1 MNTYFL
7 VYSHENNMKNPIMIL
22 GAGVYQL
29 QLIKKAKEMGI
40 KTVVVSPKGPFPGI
54 PLADV
59 FLDIDTTDIGRV
71 LAAAREHSI
80 SGIVTTG
87 ADVCVP
93 TIGAVVDAL
102 GLRGPTKQIA
112 DIASSKTTF
121 RTFLQKSVF
130 NFPDFASCTRP
141 QDVWNFHQKS
151 TKRTVVKPDDS
162 SGSRGV
168 TVLEQRQTKEAVLE
182 AYRNAV
188 KFSRNRRVC
197 AESFVE
203 GKEVGGEAFFLN
215 GKLNFFTTTYKHLN
229 GMVVQG
235 HSIPSDLSES
245 ELMDVRDEVSRVALK
260 LGYENGP
267 MNFDVIINGRKAVI
281 LDIGL
286 RNGGN
291 GIPDLI
297 YHSQGINLA
306 EWLLIYAQGG
316 VVPEQCCFETKEI
329 SSYVFGSKRAGRLI
343 AISGLQ
349 ELMAA
354 VPEVFEMNLSKK
366 PGDQVSPFFHNANL
380 IGYVLMHCGSAGYR
394 PLSIQIDN
402 ALHIEVKN

>member
-1 MNTYFL
+1 
-7 VYSHENNMKNPIMIL
+7 MKHPIMIL

-29 QLIKKAKEMGI
+29 LLIKTAKEMGI

-59 FLDIDTTDIGRV
+59 FLDIDTTDIRRI
-71 LAAAREHSI
+71 LAAAREYSI

-87 ADVCVP
+87 TDMCVP

-102 GLRGPTKQIA
+102 GLRGPNKQIA

-121 RTFLQKSVF
+121 RTFLQKSLF
-130 NFPDFASCTRP
+130 NFPYFVSCTCP

-151 TKRTVVKPDDS
+151 TNKIVIKPDDS

-168 TVLEQRQTKEAVLE
+168 TILEHGQTQEAVLE

-188 KFSRNRRVC
+188 KSARNGRVC

-215 GKLNFFTTTYKHLN
+215 GKLHFFTTTYKHLN
-229 GMVVQG
+229 GIVVQG
-235 HSIPSDLSES
+235 HSVPSDLSDS
-245 ELMDVRDEVSRVALK
+245 ELMDVRDEVSRVAFK

-291 GIPDLI
+291 GILDLI

-316 VVPEQCCFETKEI
+316 VVPEQRCFETKEI
-329 SSYVFGSKRAGRLI
+329 SSYVFGSKQAGRLT
-343 AISGLQ
+343 ALSGLH
-349 ELMAA
+349 ELIAA
-354 VPEVFEMNLSKK
+354 VPEVFEMYLSKK
-366 PGDQVSPFFHNANL
+366 PGDHVSPFFHNANL
-380 IGYVLMHCGSAGYR
+380 IGYVLMHCGSAGYE

-402 ALHIEVKN
+402 ALRIEVKD